1 MSDQNVEVN
10 EDKIVTE
17 LGETLQDALDE
28 PRRKKFHD
36 EVAERVVAMTD
47 LLIKDCP
54 ELRGLGVI
62 FLWDL
67 DMSAKELPF
76 GAIRGRDMDSPL
88 IRLRLLEQLTKM
100 LQNSTN
106 SIFETLQ
113 FADKALIELNGQI
126 EEKRKE
132 LDGFTG
138 ENTQ

>member
-1 MSDQNVEVN
+1 MSDQDVEIN

-17 LGETLQDALDE
+17 LGETLQDALNE

-54 ELRGLGVI
+54 ELRGLGVV
-62 FLWDL
+62 FLWDIDL
-67 DMSAKELPF
+67 SAKDLPF

-100 LQNSTN
+100 LHNSTN
-106 SIFETLQ
+106 SVFETLQ
-113 FADKALIELNGQI
+113 LADKALIELNGKI

-138 ENTQ
+138 ENK